1 MITIRTA
8 LLAAGFCL
16 ALVGT
21 VSGVSAAEPR
31 TIEYSYPDQSVWTT
45 KLDSR
50 GEPDNPLLRLAEPLF
65 KQAGIPWRARGLP
78 AARMFEYLGNGQT
91 DFSMLVK
98 SPALEKCCLIS
109 KTPVAGTEL
118 RIYRRKT
125 QPPIS
130 SQADLAGKEVIT
142 IHGYSYGSLLN
153 FIKDPANRIGNNG
166 AISHESA
173 FTMLDRG
180 RADYLLDYAGPAE
193 EVLAEH
199 PIRDLQYD
207 VISRLDVHL
216 ILSRTYPDAE
226 AVMARLESIAAT
238 LRTDDILRSGL
249 K

>member
-1 MITIRTA
+1 MILIRPI
-8 LLAAGFCL
+8 LLAMGLSLTLGA
-16 ALVGT
+16 AA
-21 VSGVSAAEPR
+21 SGVMAAEPR

-45 KLDSR
+45 RLDSK

-98 SPALEKCCLIS
+98 NPALEKCCLIS
-109 KTPVAGTEL
+109 KNPVAGTEL
-118 RIYRRKT
+118 RVYRRKT

-142 IHGYSYGSLLN
+142 IHGYSYGRLLN
-153 FIKDPANRIGNNG
+153 FIKDPANRIGNNS

-180 RADYLLDYAGPAE
+180 RADYLLDYTGPAE

-199 PIRDLQYD
+199 PIRDLEFD

-216 ILSRTYPDAE
+216 ILNRAYPDAE
-226 AVMARLESIAAT
+226 AVMARLEAIAET
-238 LRTDDILRSGL
+238 LRVDGIPGVNP